1 MTSYYALVQFFNNV
15 LLNHPNIKTFTSN
28 EVIDFDIHKQT
39 IFPLAHLV
47 VNDMTMVEGKMRY
60 GVTLMVADRITGIT
74 EASTGVNNTL
84 VRDFRG
90 LDSTLDVINSCQG
103 VLGDLYAYIKR
114 NPQAMDF
121 TIDLDVIITPFV
133 EKGHNIVAG
142 CQAELFIDT
151 PFDVNACLFQI
162 SDIQA
167 EGASDAC
174 CPVDIPIEE
183 CFILQEDDPFLLQED
198 GDSKFTID
206 CDNPTNP

>member
-1 MTSYYALVQFFNNV
+1 MTSYYAIVQFFNNM
-15 LLNHPNIKTFTSN
+15 LLNHPNVKTFTSN

-47 VNDMTMVEGKMRY
+47 VNDMTMAEGRMRY
-60 GVTLMVADRITGIT
+60 GVSLIVADRVANIKEDSYGPTNIL
-74 EASTGVNNTL
+74 E
-84 VRDFRG
+84 RDFRG
-90 LDSTLDVINSCQG
+90 LDNTLDVINSCQG
-103 VLGDLYAYIKR
+103 VIGDVYAYIKR

-121 TIDLDVIITPFV
+121 TIDLDVIITPFT

-142 CQAELFIDT
+142 CQAEFFIDS

-174 CPVDIPIEE
+174 CPVDIPVEE
-183 CFILQEDDPFLLQED
+183 CFILQETDDYLQQED
-198 GDSKFTID
+198 GESRFIIP
-206 CDNPTNP
+206 CDNPTD

>member
-1 MTSYYALVQFFNNV
+1 MTSYYSLVQFFNNV
-15 LLNHPNIKTFTSN
+15 LLNHPNVKTFTSN

-60 GVTLMVADRITGIT
+60 GVSLIVADRVTGIT
-74 EASTGVNNTL
+74 EDSEGIYNTL
-84 VRDFRG
+84 KRDFRG
-90 LDSTLDVINSCQG
+90 LDNTLDVINSCQG
-103 VLGDLYAYIKR
+103 VIGDVYAYIKR

-133 EKGHNIVAG
+133 EKGHNLVAG
-142 CQAELFIDT
+142 CQAEFFIDS

-167 EGASDAC
+167 QGASDIC
-174 CPVDIPIEE
+174 CEPYIPIEE
-183 CFILQEDDPFLLQED
+183 CFILQETDSYLQQED
-198 GDSKFTID
+198 GASKFIIP
-206 CDNPTNP
+206 CDNQ